1 MEVRLEVSPESEVTV
16 EKDAEGNIRAVV
28 FKPFF
33 TSPKARATLAYGRT
47 KSDVGAELERF
58 ALGVQ
63 GGDGT
68 VDKKTYTSVK
78 ASADLT
84 PAEKAALEK
93 SEKTETS
100 ETKEEPPAATDAT
113 TTETTAPVRRR
124 NVP

>member
-1 MEVRLEVSPESEVTV
+1 MEVRLEVSPEAEVAV
-16 EKDAEGNIRAVV
+16 EKDADGNVRAIV

-47 KSDVGAELERF
+47 KADTGTELERF

-68 VDKKTYTSVK
+68 VDKKTYTAVK

-84 PAEKAALEK
+84 PAELAAQK
-93 SEKTETS
+93 DAEKTTVGTGGEAT
-100 ETKEEPPAATDAT
+100 TTDAT
-113 TTETTAPVRRR
+113 TETSAPTRRTLNR
-124 NVP
+124 S